1 MLYNMVWHSKIIA
14 GIVGIFFPLIT
25 LAAGVS
31 GRIEFG
37 VSPIRHELKI
47 NPGQSLSE
55 EVKFINNSDVPYT
68 LFLTV
73 EDCTPD
79 SNYGTPKCS
88 KVSGS
93 NSDPTKLSNWIN
105 IPGVQ
110 SYTVPPK
117 GEWAVPFTLNAPAN
131 ASPGWYYGAIF
142 FNNPGT
148 NDTASGGT
156 VGLIRRIGV
165 LVLTEVS
172 GNTIIQPNI
181 GPITV
186 GWGGSAGGSGPVW
199 NSLLQN
205 LLKNPLDTKNLQDLW
220 NILVEELDP
229 FESAPVE
236 VVKPKGRFS
245 VDFQVPISNSWNT
258 HFKPSGKITIID
270 ENGNQ
275 MLKIGKETI
284 KSPEWAFI
292 GERIVDY
299 IPINDELGNILPGT
313 ERNFLVQWLG
323 FPYQTIGADGTIVIE
338 YKTPDEYFSSMNSLW
353 ALYPWERIRTV
364 ERNRELTAHIEI
376 SYIDKEG
383 KVQTSK
389 YEKPVFVHYFEQVKW
404 LHSGRILIFL
414 LLAWFLWIL
423 VSRRRDR
430 QISELEARLLDD
442 EVQIEKNTRRKNKVS
457 PSIESIDASVPVGT
471 RTKKVLKAK
480 EVEESPTPRKRRKP
494 PTE

>member
-1 MLYNMVWHSKIIA
+1 MARQSKIIA
-14 GIVGIFFPLIT
+14 GIVFVFLPLIA
-25 LAAGVS
+25 LAAGS
-31 GRIEFG
+31 NGRIEFW

-55 EVKFINNSDVPYT
+55 EVKFINSSDVPYN
-68 LFLTV
+68 LFLTI

-88 KVSGS
+88 KAPGSG
-93 NSDPTKLSNWIN
+93 SDPTKLSNWIS

-117 GEWAVPFTLNAPAN
+117 GEWVVPFTVNAPAN

-148 NDTASGGT
+148 NDTSSGAN

-172 GNTIIQPNI
+172 WNIVIQPVI

-186 GWGGSAGGSGPVW
+186 GWGGAGGASAPW
-199 NSLLQN
+199 NTLLQN

-220 NILVEELDP
+220 NFVVGELDP
-229 FESAPVE
+229 FLNAPTQPP
-236 VVKPKGRFS
+236 KPKDGFS

-270 ENGNQ
+270 EDGNQ

-323 FPYQTIGADGTIVIE
+323 FPYQTIGADGTVVIE

-364 ERNRELTAHIEI
+364 ERNRELKAHIEI
-376 SYIDKEG
+376 SYVDKEG
-383 KVQTSK
+383 KVQTSS
-389 YEKPVFVHYFEQVKW
+389 YDKPVFVHYFEQVKW
-404 LHSGRILIFL
+404 LHYGRILIFL
-414 LLAWFLWIL
+414 ILAWFVWIL

-430 QISELEARLLDD
+430 RIADLEARLLED
-442 EVQIEKNTRRKNKVS
+442 EEKIEKNTRRKNATSKS
-457 PSIESIDASVPVGT
+457 SESVDTPVAVGT
-471 RTKKVLKAK
+471 RTKKVLRAK
-480 EVEESPTPRKRRKP
+480 EVEETPPPPRKRRKP